1 MKKYILLMLL
11 PLLTLGATYVSK
23 EINRDWK
30 FNSSE
35 AQEYIDPLS
44 GKWEIVTPEKLGI
57 PVLTQGIK
65 YADFPKV
72 LIKGQDFYDFEVSTR
87 IYVSSEDQDAQ
98 AGGLILRYRNL
109 YSYYMLFLNTKDKR
123 LTLTRAALAGLK
135 PLKRENKE
143 FSPDRW
149 YELKAICYLDRIWA
163 YVDGQLILEV
173 KDETSTGGQI
183 GLVTGA
189 SSRVYF
195 EDLKVKS
202 EEIEARR
209 EETNQKQ

>member
-1 MKKYILLMLL
+1 MKKYLLLLMLPCL
-11 PLLTLGATYVSK
+11 FMGATYVSK
-23 EINRDWK
+23 ELNRDWK

-35 AQEYIDPLS
+35 TLDGLDALS
-44 GKWEIVTPEKLGI
+44 GKWEIVTPDKLQM
-57 PVLTQGIK
+57 PLLTQTIK
-65 YADFPKV
+65 YADYPKV
-72 LIKGQDFYDFEVSTR
+72 LMKDQDFFDFEVSTR
-87 IYVSSEDQDAQ
+87 IYVSSEDSDAQ

-135 PLKRENKE
+135 PLKRENRE
-143 FSPDRW
+143 FVPDRW

-163 YVDGQLILEV
+163 YVDGQLIFEV
-173 KDETSTGGQI
+173 KDETRTGGQI

-189 SSRVYF
+189 TSKVYF

-202 EEIEARR
+202 ESIEAKRQ
-209 EETNQKQ
+209 ENVQKQ